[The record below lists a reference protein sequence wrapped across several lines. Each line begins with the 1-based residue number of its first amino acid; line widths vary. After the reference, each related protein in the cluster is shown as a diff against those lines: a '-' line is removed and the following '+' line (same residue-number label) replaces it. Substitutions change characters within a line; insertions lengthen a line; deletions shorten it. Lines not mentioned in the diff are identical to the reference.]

1 MVIALSL
8 MLLGAL
14 GPIAA
19 VQWRS
24 GRWLGSAQWIA
35 RNSSVHVLYATPVA
49 GVLLGCMG
57 LSIIWPPATV
67 LVFVVAVIFVVVL
80 LVSPHVLGARP
91 ARPAEAVTS
100 QPRASTVVRPSPRRP
115 SARPAQTRKDARRAS

>member
-91 ARPAEAVTS
+91 ARQAEAVTS
-100 QPRASTVVRPSPRRP
+100 QPRASTVVRPSQRP